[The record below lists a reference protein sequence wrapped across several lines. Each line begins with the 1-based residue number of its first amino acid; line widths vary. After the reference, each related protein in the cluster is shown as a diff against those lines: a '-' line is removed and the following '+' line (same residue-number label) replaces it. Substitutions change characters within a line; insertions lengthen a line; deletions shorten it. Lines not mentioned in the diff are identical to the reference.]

1 MKKIIIL
8 FIVLYAQV
16 VIAES
21 LTLIINYDKVRLTDI
36 AVSIKTDV
44 TNPVIEEPEPVQ
56 ESTQEPTQEPVQVP
70 DIIDINLDTA
80 YQGTIS
86 VSDEVDKY
94 KFDIEPNKRYYILVW
109 ADNTFNTN
117 HYGLK
122 DTSITAYL
130 NKGNEQVKA
139 YFNNDAPIWMNMGY
153 GSRLIIEAVPS
164 GVTPVRVTQCIAPSS
179 VTFSIEQEDLAP
191 ETGTYSFKVL
201 VDEMPK
207 NAFGIYDY
215 TMPMQSPLITGAVNP
230 PDSVIKID

>member
-8 FIVLYAQV
+8 FIVLYAQI

-21 LTLIINYDKVRLTDI
+21 LTLTINYDKVRLTDI
-36 AVSIKTDV
+36 AVSIKTGAINSI
-44 TNPVIEEPEPVQ
+44 TEETV
-56 ESTQEPTQEPVQVP
+56 QEPTQKPVQVP
-70 DIIDINLDTA
+70 DAININLDTA
-80 YQGTIS
+80 YQSTIL
-86 VSDEVDKY
+86 VPDEVDKY

-117 HYGLK
+117 SYGLK

-153 GSRLIIEAVPS
+153 GSRLIIEAVPL

-230 PDSVIKID
+230 PDSVIRID